1 MFVDVFPVRL
11 YLPAIKITLS
21 VKVKAIPY
29 AKLRI
34 PRILLVEPG
43 QGRFYANE
51 FRDRLAG
58 HAIIHS
64 SFVHS
69 KIQRWKCPASPHM

>member
-11 YLPAIKITLS
+11 YAPAIKIPLS

-29 AKLRI
+29 V

-43 QGRFYANE
+43 QGRSYANE
-51 FRDRLAG
+51 FRDRLTG

-69 KIQRWKCPASPHM
+69 KIQR